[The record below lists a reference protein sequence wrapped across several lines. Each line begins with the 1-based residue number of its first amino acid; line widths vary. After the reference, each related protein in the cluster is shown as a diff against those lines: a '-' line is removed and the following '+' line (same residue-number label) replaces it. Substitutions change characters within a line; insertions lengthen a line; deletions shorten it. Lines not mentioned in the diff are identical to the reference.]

1 MLRIPVVPEF
11 VSGGTFDDIFPQPGT
26 SADSNLTS
34 ADNNLSFTVTKIE
47 NFSKEQ
53 GKLKSLPKVGQDIS
67 INNLTYS
74 LKDSLSKYHIN
85 VDDNVLNSIH
95 SLLQT
100 HLGILNK
107 ALETQLKDIL
117 KSHSNHSNLLA
128 SVILH
133 NYSSENSF
141 PTVSPSKKKFLTN
154 LFSSTDNF
162 KKKCF
167 NMK

>member
-1 MLRIPVVPEF
+1 MLRIPVAPEF
-11 VSGGTFDDIFPQPGT
+11 VSGDGVTFDGSSAEFVSGDGVTFDGT
-26 SADSNLTS
+26 TADSNV
-34 ADNNLSFTVTKIE
+34 SFTVTKIE
-47 NFSKEQ
+47 NFTKEQ

-95 SLLQT
+95 NLLQT
-100 HLGILNK
+100 QLGILNK
-107 ALETQLKDIL
+107 ALETQLKEIL

-154 LFSSTDNF
+154 LFNSTDNF
-162 KKKCF
+162 
-167 NMK
+167 